1 MDLDYST
8 VVDAYDEVEDIVAL
22 DFFEGER
29 VSRKTGIGL
38 LSFCPKWNGDLRWIS
53 PSDRNGFAFFD
64 RYFDKLGVA
73 DKTRE
78 VLGDDR
84 ELIMYTGFFVV
95 RSFSED
101 TYYHIDYSGDV
112 GLNAFTL
119 MTPVMQTRV
128 GNLLYHDIKGE
139 EQVYQYSRGKAIC
152 FGGDFYHSTEPFE
165 SPNPYVFLC
174 FTYGVTD
181 MEIWDSIAET
191 AATQSKLYR
200 HPTRGI
206 VKAYLGE

>member
-1 MDLDYST
+1 MDLDYPT
-8 VVDAYDEVEDIVAL
+8 VAAAYDEVKDILEL

-29 VSRKTGIGL
+29 VSRKTGISL
-38 LSFCPKWNGDLRWIS
+38 LSFCPDWNGDLRWMS
-53 PSDRNGFAFFD
+53 SSDRNGFAFFD

-73 DKTRE
+73 EKTRE
-78 VLGDDR
+78 VLGDNR

-95 RSFSED
+95 RSFTEN
-101 TYYHIDYSGDV
+101 TYYHIDYSGEV

-181 MEIWDSIAET
+181 MGIWDSIAET
-191 AATQSKLYR
+191 AAAQSKLYR

-206 VKAYLGE
+206 VKV